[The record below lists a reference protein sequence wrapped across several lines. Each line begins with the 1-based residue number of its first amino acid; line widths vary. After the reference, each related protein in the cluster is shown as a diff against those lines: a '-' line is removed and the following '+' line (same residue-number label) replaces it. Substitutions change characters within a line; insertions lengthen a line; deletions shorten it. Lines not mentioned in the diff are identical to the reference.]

1 MSKQQGLQRSPLQR
15 SDVQFPPV
23 PGGGGASSSQQCLM
37 SFSPSPFPHLAGTV
51 ARAVDRTVAGAV
63 TGTKRNALV
72 QIPEVSPRSKVPKL
86 EEPEDVNKRL
96 RSAEASLHTL
106 RSELESK
113 KEAVHDAVANMQEA
127 QRQLSEAQGRLNDV
141 EKERRTAVANMEA
154 AQRELEAE
162 REEAQNRLNVVEQ
175 ERRTAVANME
185 AAQRELKDRGSE
197 SLVESAKQLAKLG
210 GKVELYDNL
219 VKDQRDQ
226 IIELT
231 NRGAEMW
238 VELQAFRAEKRAAD
252 EKAARR
258 RASAPRPIA
267 RGRASAPRP
276 IARGRGAAGPRA
288 GAGLSGGSPASGEG
302 EEGKEGVTG
311 TEGGPDG
318 EEVQDEGG
326 GAVDSVHPDA
336 DENDRP
342 DADGTGEPAA
352 GQPETL
358 DHPVVDDTGV

>member
-1 MSKQQGLQRSPLQR
+1 
-15 SDVQFPPV
+15 
-23 PGGGGASSSQQCLM
+23 M

-154 AQRELEAE
+154 AQREL
-162 REEAQNRLNVVEQ
+162 
-175 ERRTAVANME
+175 
-185 AAQRELKDRGSE
+185 KDRGSE

-267 RGRASAPRP
+267 RG
-276 IARGRGAAGPRA
+276 
-288 GAGLSGGSPASGEG
+288 
-302 EEGKEGVTG
+302 
-311 TEGGPDG
+311 
-318 EEVQDEGG
+318 
-326 GAVDSVHPDA
+326 
-336 DENDRP
+336 
-342 DADGTGEPAA
+342 
-352 GQPETL
+352 GQA
-358 DHPVVDDTGV
+358 